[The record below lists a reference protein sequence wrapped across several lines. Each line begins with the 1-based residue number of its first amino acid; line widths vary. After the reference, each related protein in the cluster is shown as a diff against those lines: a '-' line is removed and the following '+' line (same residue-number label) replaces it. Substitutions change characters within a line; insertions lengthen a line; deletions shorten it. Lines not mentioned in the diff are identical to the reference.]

1 MKKGL
6 LITVM
11 LMVML
16 ALELV
21 PAVNLKRT
29 SGVELKKIKK
39 L

>member
-16 ALELV
+16 ALG
-21 PAVNLKRT
+21 ACS
-29 SGVELKKIKK
+29 SGEST
-39 L
+39 

>member
-16 ALELV
+16 ALGACSSSES
-21 PAVNLKRT
+21 KEDQWSRI
-29 SGVELKKIKK
+29 KKIKK